1 MDFPEGFYVT
11 HSISIKELLTTYVED
26 VTREI
31 GLQSNRSKAIV
42 FCNTVTEQ
50 KNNEIHLLLVNV
62 SLVKSYP

>member
-1 MDFPEGFYVT
+1 MDFPERFYVT
-11 HSISIKELLTTYVED
+11 HSITIKELLTTY

-50 KNNEIHLLLVNV
+50 KNDLLLVNV